1 MAPYIRGAWA
11 FGPGGWGSFGLQ
23 GGAWD
28 LLPKVGAGPP
38 WDPPKVT
45 YVSDSCE
52 GPYRRKYIRMPKV

>member
-45 YVSDSCE
+45 YGLGSILMWDQ
-52 GPYRRKYIRMPKV
+52 GFGMG